1 MARKEFAIEQGIE
14 ILALDADP
22 GSGVRLIKGTGAP
35 GGDAGQQDDAPI
47 GSIYIRQNGASSTL
61 YQKIANAGASGD
73 WQENGSSTVAIG
85 TWRGENVVAVT
96 NDTVTA
102 GVARDLV
109 ASPFADDEGTTL
121 AAADFQVGDFIIAD
135 ADGTPVLLEVT
146 NVSAPNVTFSTP
158 ASAPAL
164 AQDDTFVARNYLP
177 DSPAGQE
184 GQAIA
189 HYNGS
194 IIVKLGDVD
203 WDFATGI
210 NMSSGY
216 TPGSG
221 DPSSA
226 DTVESAIEKL
236 DGNND
241 AQDSAIGIS
250 QGDTN
255 MGTYTGALLNDN
267 ESAKQNIQQLETEA
281 EAMRTTSGT
290 SAGDLNYGAFTGD
303 LLADNQSG
311 KQLFQ
316 RLEDLL
322 DELKSVEVTGITTQ
336 TAVDSVPVASYV
348 SCKWI
353 VEAFEEATPANVQAF
368 EVYALHDGT
377 NTDET
382 VYAKLKLGAN
392 FNLVINT
399 DVNAGNLRLLATS
412 STAGVTVRARRIG
425 VMDL

>member
-22 GSGVRLIKGTGAP
+22 GSGVRVIKGTGAP

-47 GSIYIRQNGASSTL
+47 GSLYIQQNGASSTIF
-61 YQKIANAGASGD
+61 QKKANAGASGD
-73 WQENGSSTVAIG
+73 WEENGSSTVAIG
-85 TWRGENVVAVT
+85 TWRGENVVVVT

-121 AAADFQVGDFIIAD
+121 AAADFQVGDFGIFD

-177 DSPAGQE
+177 DSPGDQE

-194 IIVKLGDVD
+194 VIVKLGDVD
-203 WDFATGI
+203 WNFATGI
-210 NMSSGY
+210 NLSSGY
-216 TPGSG
+216 TPGTG
-221 DPSSA
+221 DPTSS
-226 DTVESAIEKL
+226 DTVESALEKI
-236 DGNND
+236 DGNVD
-241 AQDSAIGIS
+241 QLTSAVGVS
-250 QGDTN
+250 QGDAN
-255 MGTYTGALLNDN
+255 MGTYTGSFLNDN
-267 ESAKQNIQQLETEA
+267 ESAKQNLQQLETEA
-281 EAMRTTSGT
+281 EASRSTSGT
-290 SAGDLNYGAFTGD
+290 SLGDLNYGTFTGD
-303 LLADNQSG
+303 LLADNQSA

-322 DELKSVEVTGITTQ
+322 DELKSVEVTGLTAQ
-336 TAVDSVPVASYV
+336 AAVDSVPVASYV

-368 EVYALHDGT
+368 EIHALHDGT
-377 NTDET
+377 NTDDT
-382 VYAKLKLGAN
+382 IYSKLKLGAN
-392 FNLVINT
+392 FNLIIST
-399 DVNAGNLRLLATS
+399 DVNAGNLRLLAQS